1 VTGFRLCNLIEI
13 YGILLQFYVCFFSD
27 FSVLFWP
34 TKDSA
39 LSECVFLGLNGKA
52 WAKLVQKSTNNK
64 RKQSEQVRHTHVKYI
79 D

>member
-1 VTGFRLCNLIEI
+1 
-13 YGILLQFYVCFFSD
+13 
-27 FSVLFWP
+27 
-34 TKDSA
+34 